1 MVRVG
6 ALCAGYGGLE
16 MALSM
21 IEPTARVSWVA
32 ETDPDMS
39 RVLKR
44 AHPDASNHGDITL
57 SPWRDAAAID
67 VLTAGFPCQP
77 VSAAGRQAVK
87 ADHRWLWP
95 DVLRCVVET
104 RPGAAFLE
112 NVRNLVSV
120 RYAKTGTRG
129 EVFRDILADLR
140 AAGYRVR
147 WTVIGACAI
156 GAPHHRH
163 RVFVLAGRVPGP
175 APEAE
180 HVRSPV
186 ECGAPRN
193 GGRVLLPT
201 PQAHEGRD
209 GSPALNAGTAGRR
222 YASGRRNLEDSIAL
236 LPTPT
241 VTNAHGNHVNNRGE
255 LLLPGVVAQLLPT
268 PTARDG
274 DNAGRG
280 EGNPGYWQMRR
291 ADLGRT
297 NGVPLDAA
305 VNAMLPTPRAS
316 DGKNGGP
323 NQGIASGDIALS
335 SAVIGD
341 RWGRYA
347 AAVALW
353 ERLTGRSAPEPTEIG
368 PKGGRRLAAALPEW
382 MMGLPAGY
390 LTGEVDRLPALRGAG
405 NGVLPAQAAMAY
417 AILTG
422 RVST

>member
-1 MVRVG
+1 MPDVG

-16 MALSM
+16 MGVPDAS
-21 IEPTARVSWVA
+21 VSWVA
-32 ETDPDMS
+32 EVDPDMS

-44 AHPDASNHGDITL
+44 AHPDTPNLGDITL
-57 SPWRDAAAID
+57 SPWRDAPPTDI
-67 VLTAGFPCQP
+67 VTAGFPCQP

-87 ADHRWLWP
+87 ADRRWLWP
-95 DVLRCVVET
+95 DVLRCIVET
-104 RPGAAFLE
+104 RPGAVFLE

-120 RYAKTGTRG
+120 KYTPGGTRG
-129 EVFRDILADLR
+129 EVFRDILHDLR

-209 GSPALNAGTAGRR
+209 GSPALNAGTAVRR
-222 YASGRRNLEDSIAL
+222 HASGRRNLEDSIAL

-280 EGNPGYWQMRR
+280 EGNPGYWEMRR

-297 NGVPLDAA
+297 NGVPLGAA
-305 VNAMLPTPRAS
+305 VNA
-316 DGKNGGP
+316 
-323 NQGIASGDIALS
+323 LS
-335 SAVIGD
+335 AE

-353 ERLTGRSAPEPTEIG
+353 ERLTGRPAPEPTQIG
-368 PKGGRRLAAALPEW
+368 PKGGRRLAPALPEW

-390 LTGEVDRLPALRGAG
+390 LTDEVDRLPALRGAG
-405 NGVLPAQAAMAY
+405 NGVLPAQAATAW

>member
-1 MVRVG
+1 MPDVG

-16 MALSM
+16 MGVPDA
-21 IEPTARVSWVA
+21 TVSWVA
-32 ETDPDMS
+32 EVDPDMS

-44 AHPDASNHGDITL
+44 AHPDAPNLGDITL
-57 SPWRDAAAID
+57 SPWREAPPTDI
-67 VLTAGFPCQP
+67 VTAGFPCQP

-87 ADHRWLWP
+87 ADRRWLWP

-104 RPGAAFLE
+104 RPGAVFLE

-120 RYAKTGTRG
+120 KYTPGGTRG
-129 EVFRDILADLR
+129 EVFQDILADLR

-222 YASGRRNLEDSIAL
+222 HASGRRNLEDSIA
-236 LPTPT
+236 
-241 VTNAHGNHVNNRGE
+241 
-255 LLLPGVVAQLLPT
+255 LLPT

-280 EGNPGYWQMRR
+280 EGNPGYWEMRR

-297 NGVPLDAA
+297 NGAPLGAA
-305 VNAMLPTPRAS
+305 VNALDA
-316 DGKNGGP
+316 
-323 NQGIASGDIALS
+323 Q
-335 SAVIGD
+335 

-353 ERLTGRSAPEPTEIG
+353 ERLTGRPAPEPTEIG
-368 PKGGRRLAAALPEW
+368 PKGGRRLAPALPEW

-390 LTGEVDRLPALRGAG
+390 LTDEVDRLPALRGAG
-405 NGVLPAQAAMAY
+405 NGVLPAQAATAW